1 MTDFL
6 QRTLRFQAND
16 TSEQKLEKLI
26 QNLSHYRLPLE
37 ESVPLFSTLLSL
49 PLPEDPYPPLNLTP
63 QRQRQKTLEAI
74 LAIILELSE
83 RQPVLFILEDL
94 HWSDPTT
101 LEFIELLIDQIPTA
115 SIDALLTC
123 RPEFQPSWSH
133 RSYLAEV
140 MVNRLSQPQIARM
153 AEQVV
158 GAKHLPDEIV
168 QQLMDK
174 TDGVPLYVEEMTK
187 AVLESGVLKET
198 NSHYELAG
206 SMTSLSIPATLQDS
220 LMARLDRLVTAKVI
234 AQSASVIG
242 REFSYVLL
250 QAVSELDEATLQR
263 ELGRL
268 VESELV
274 YQHGIPPQA
283 VYTFK
288 HALIQDT
295 AYQSL
300 LRSTRQQHHQRIAQV
315 LEAQFPETVAMQPE
329 LVAQHYTAAGC
340 AEQAVVYWQ
349 RSGQQ
354 ASERSAN
361 VEAISHFTTGIE
373 LLKTLPETPEYTQE
387 ALALYIGLGTALR
400 MTKGQAAPEVGH
412 AYNQAYAL
420 CQQAGETPQLAQ
432 ALLGLW
438 FFYTSRAQLHT
449 ARELGETLLRLAQRT
464 HDPALAVLAHY
475 ALGATW
481 FYLGAFPA
489 ARQHLEAAIA
499 QEPGGFW
506 HLYAAT
512 ALWFLG
518 YLEQAVARL
527 HEALAL
533 VHEVTVIPRSQSY
546 SLAYAAVWA
555 ALANQLRRDV
565 PAVYEQAEVAVALT
579 TEHGFPMWGA
589 MGTSLR
595 GWARAMQG
603 QGEEGLAQIRQGI
616 AAVSATGAAV
626 FIPYLCTL
634 VADVADHLG
643 RTEDALQALAEA
655 HTLVEQQEER
665 WWEAEV
671 CRLRGVLLL
680 RQPGTSQADAE
691 TWLQRALDVARRQE
705 AKSLELRAASS
716 LTRLWQSQG
725 KRDEARELLEPVY
738 NWFTEGFD
746 TADLI
751 DAKALLDELS

>member
-1 MTDFL
+1 
-6 QRTLRFQAND
+6 
-16 TSEQKLEKLI
+16 
-26 QNLSHYRLPLE
+26 
-37 ESVPLFSTLLSL
+37 
-49 PLPEDPYPPLNLTP
+49 
-63 QRQRQKTLEAI
+63 
-74 LAIILELSE
+74 
-83 RQPVLFILEDL
+83 
-94 HWSDPTT
+94 
-101 LEFIELLIDQIPTA
+101 
-115 SIDALLTC
+115 
-123 RPEFQPSWSH
+123 
-133 RSYLAEV
+133 
-140 MVNRLSQPQIARM
+140 M

-300 LRSTRQQHHQRIAQV
+300 LRSTRQQHHQRIAQA